1 MPPASEKLD
10 AFNLIVVHEN
20 GYREHVEFVAP
31 SLAQAVAALEKRNP
45 GCAVETN
52 DAVSED

>member
-20 GYREHVEFVAP
+20 GYRERVEFVAP

-52 DAVSED
+52 DAVPED